1 MERGWKSLSV
11 VYYGRL
17 SINIVEPSGSAIR
30 QMHGREVCY
39 EDGRWIELAKD
50 RVQWQPVVLAV
61 LSRQTVRWILW
72 K

>member
-1 MERGWKSLSV
+1 MEHGWKSLSI
-11 VYYGRL
+11 VYCGRL
-17 SINIVEPSGSAIR
+17 SINIVEPSGPAIR
-30 QMHGREVCY
+30 QTDGREVCC
-39 EDGRWIELAKD
+39 EDGRWIELAQD